1 MSFYFP
7 HQKIP
12 KGHRIAN
19 STRKVPDINHIR
31 SQSNFRFSGPMHE
44 ARMEEGK
51 ILSINATLNYYYKP
65 SYVFVIKGNG
75 VHSRGYN
82 YGNWL
87 VLQLTA
93 ENNKQTFPEANGSTN
108 LWDFSLPKTDV
119 GSSLRANTLGLQ
131 CSQFQ
136 HPSHPPQM
144 KRKLTLS
151 LLSRRRKVIDTP
163 TEKPF
168 HPHHGKHSSHLK
180 NDSNDRFT

>member
-31 SQSNFRFSGPMHE
+31 SKSNFHFSGPCTKLVWK
-44 ARMEEGK
+44 EGEYSRLTL
-51 ILSINATLNYYYKP
+51 LSVTKP